1 MDKYFKNNK
10 KDELTQRLHL
20 ANKEIF
26 GNNQFREKQLEVILS
41 VLDNQDT
48 FVIMPTGGGK
58 TLCYTLPAVLS
69 KGISIYYNYH

>member
-1 MDKYFKNNK
+1 MDKFVTSNK
-10 KDELTQRLHL
+10 KDELTQRLHV

-26 GNNQFREKQLEVILS
+26 GNNNFREKQLDVILS
-41 VLDNQDT
+41 VLDNKDT

-69 KGISIYYNYH
+69 KGLIY